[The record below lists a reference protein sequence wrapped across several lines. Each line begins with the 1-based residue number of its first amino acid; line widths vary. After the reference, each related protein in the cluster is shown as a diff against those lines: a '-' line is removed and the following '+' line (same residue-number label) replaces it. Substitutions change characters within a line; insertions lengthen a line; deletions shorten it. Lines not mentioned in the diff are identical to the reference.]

1 MFEIT
6 HESLYGAPFRIFLK
20 VQIKRQN
27 LTHSNVMIR
36 IYFLV
41 HLLMHKRVQNRTKI
55 HEFEGAFDGI
65 IKNAPYSALRD
76 LNKDEQEGAE
86 VALKGALE
94 VALVHNTC
102 QCRSVYRMI

>member
-6 HESLYGAPFRIFLK
+6 HESLYGAPLRMFLK

-65 IKNAPYSALRD
+65 IKSAPYSALRD
-76 LNKDEQEGAE
+76 LIMMNKK
-86 VALKGALE
+86 VLRLYLKVHLRLHLFKT
-94 VALVHNTC
+94 LVNVEACTE
-102 QCRSVYRMI
+102 